1 MWIKVEG
8 NPLGRQRRRSGAPL
22 VVVGLAALSGVA
34 LVLSGCGGA
43 STSSADSSPPGAAS
57 SDLASMASP
66 AASSAESA
74 APQVASLAGKKVCIA
89 SPIEVE
95 ILREFYDTMKAQAAL
110 PENGEEIVVVD
121 ANGDSAKQHQQ
132 FDAFI
137 AQGCSAI
144 VPLVLTAD
152 GWEEQVQAA
161 VSKGI
166 GVFNHSAS
174 AITGMT
180 QNVGL
185 GQYDGGYGVGEEA
198 ARWINAN
205 LGGKAEVGVLAIL
218 NDPQLQLRAQ
228 GFKDALAKDAP
239 DAKIVGEVNAQT
251 KDEGAAGA
259 ANLLQAHPGIQ
270 VLYAAGD
277 DPGLGAFAAATEAG
291 KKDPK
296 AFFLGSTDG
305 TSATFEK
312 LGEGGIYQA
321 TWSFNFPFSATQ
333 LQRDIE
339 TFLRGGQVQP
349 TRMQSGTLVTSSNLE
364 EFKAMVAN
372 PNDPSVQGK
381 YSDYMKYSDVPL
393 TTNQPIAD
401 AFK

>member
-1 MWIKVEG
+1 MG
-8 NPLGRQRRRSGAPL
+8 D
-22 VVVGLAALSGVA
+22 
-34 LVLSGCGGA
+34 GG
-43 STSSADSSPPGAAS
+43 
-57 SDLASMASP
+57 P
-66 AASSAESA
+66 AQ
-74 APQVASLAGKKVCIA
+74 PVSLAGMKVCVA

-110 PENGEEIVVVD
+110 PENGEEIVIVD

-132 FDAFI
+132 FDAFV
-137 AQGCSAI
+137 AQGCNAI

-152 GWEEQVQAA
+152 GWEEQVATA

-174 AITGMT
+174 AISGMT

-185 GQYDGGYGVGEEA
+185 GQYDGGYGVGQEA
-198 ARWINAN
+198 ARWINEN
-205 LGGKAEVGVLAIL
+205 LGGEAEVGVLAIL

-228 GFKDALAKDAP
+228 GFKDALAENAP
-239 DAKIVGEVNAQT
+239 NATVVGEVNAQT

-305 TSATFEK
+305 TNATFEK

-333 LQRDIE
+333 LQRDIQ

-349 TRMQSGTLVTSSNLE
+349 TRMQSGTLVTGTNLAD
-364 EFKAMVAN
+364 FQAMVAN
-372 PNDPSVQGK
+372 PQDPQVQDL
-381 YSDYMKYSDVPL
+381 YAQYMKYSDVPL

>member
-1 MWIKVEG
+1 MST
-8 NPLGRQRRRSGAPL
+8 RSSSPRTRNRCRSS
-22 VVVGLAALSGVA
+22 VVLGLAGLTAAGLIAGCSSSSTTSTQSSTAPSDVSAPASAEVDGSSPQPVSLSG
-34 LVLSGCGGA
+34 
-43 STSSADSSPPGAAS
+43 
-57 SDLASMASP
+57 
-66 AASSAESA
+66 
-74 APQVASLAGKKVCIA
+74 QKVCIA

-110 PENGEEIVVVD
+110 PENGEEIVIVD

-132 FDAFI
+132 FDAFVT
-137 AQGCSAI
+137 QGCSAI

-152 GWEEQVQAA
+152 GWEDQVATA

-174 AITGMT
+174 AISGMT

-198 ARWINAN
+198 ARWINEN

-228 GFKDALAKDAP
+228 GFKDALAKSAP
-239 DAKIVGEVNAQT
+239 NAKIVGEVNAQT

-291 KKDPK
+291 KTDPK
-296 AFFLGSTDG
+296 AFFLASTDG
-305 TSATFEK
+305 TNATFEK

-349 TRMQSGTLVTSSNLE
+349 TRMQSGTLVTGANLAD
-364 EFKAMVAN
+364 FQAMVKN
-372 PNDPSVQGK
+372 PQDPNVQDL
-381 YSDYMKYSDVPL
+381 YAQYMKYSDVPL